1 MRQTASLDNL
11 GLSRTNVIETIFIT
25 PKRRFSRR
33 SRNST
38 PPSETPGRRF
48 TISFNPFLSN
58 SGHHA
63 ERDQEKNDSKK
74 RRTMEPE
81 APDSLYNDLQM
92 TQVISVMQRT
102 KQAVFHKFFSITPS
116 EARRQKRAI
125 TQWKNLTK
133 ELMFCD
139 IMTAESSDTLTEETY
154 RLPAKSSLIRQFI
167 LNELISTEESYLSHL
182 HRVTTA
188 LLTLPC
194 AIQPIF
200 GDFPRLVLLSR
211 SLIQGF
217 KKTSTSV
224 ADVFR
229 QHEDDFEIYIL
240 YACNFEKNR
249 KRITRTEVQCPSF
262 SDTIQHLAST
272 SDRLGLAD
280 YMIIPI
286 QRIAR
291 YCLLLKELKK
301 YTHPLDTEYSKIEVM
316 LKSLTGLALAMNDVQ
331 KKLRR

>member
-63 ERDQEKNDSKK
+63 ERDQEKNDAKK

-217 KKTSTSV
+217 KNTSTSV

-291 YCLLLKELKK
+291 YCLLLKGEFW
-301 YTHPLDTEYSKIEVM
+301 
-316 LKSLTGLALAMNDVQ
+316 LASIVYPPS
-331 KKLRR
+331 

>member
-1 MRQTASLDNL
+1 MRQTVSLDNL
-11 GLSRTNVIETIFIT
+11 GLSRINVIETMFIT

-38 PPSETPGRRF
+38 PPSETASRRF
-48 TISFNPFLSN
+48 TISFNPFLNSN
-58 SGHHA
+58 HA
-63 ERDQEKNDSKK
+63 ERDQEKNDAKK

-81 APDSLYNDLQM
+81 ASDGLYNDLQM
-92 TQVISVMQRT
+92 TQVISVMQKT
-102 KQAVFHKFFSITPS
+102 KQAVFHKFFSTTPS
-116 EARRQKRAI
+116 EGRRQKRAI
-125 TQWKNLTK
+125 AQWKNLTK

-139 IMTAESSDTLTEETY
+139 MMSVESSDTLTEETY

-217 KKTSTSV
+217 KKSSSSV

-262 SDTIQHLAST
+262 SDMIQHLAST

-291 YCLLLKELKK
+291 YCLLLKGEFF
-301 YTHPLDTEYSKIEVM
+301 YGSEVA
-316 LKSLTGLALAMNDVQ
+316 STVYPIPNFNSSVPPP
-331 KKLRR
+331 